1 MAKKSK
7 TPQEQMQEAVA
18 ELVERYN
25 RWQDLYKNG
34 CFDPSYCDGVN
45 LNLVRNHIQFAKR
58 KIEKLVEEH
67 KELSF
72 PAEYEK
78 IEIPQEV
85 SNDYMANPE
94 KIIREAKETLSAM
107 EEDENYKYLLSIK
120 DDLTDKEKEKICFST
135 VISCR
140 RWLKDAIERND
151 FVYMRLYR
159 EAKREMKLNSF
170 KECVERVK
178 NCLENRNQSS
188 EPVFIQMSLFWFF
201 SFGVLTRLSKCDI
214 IIT

>member
-34 CFDPSYCDGVN
+34 CFDPNYCDGVN

-135 VISCR
+135 VISYR
-140 RWLKDAIERND
+140 KWLKDAIERND

-159 EAKREMKLNSF
+159 EATREMKLNSF

-188 EPVFIQMSLFWFF
+188 EPVFIQMSLF
-201 SFGVLTRLSKCDI
+201 
-214 IIT
+214 

>member
-34 CFDPSYCDGVN
+34 CFDPNYCDGVN
-45 LNLVRNHIQFAKR
+45 LNFVRNHIHFAKR

-72 PAEYEK
+72 PEEYEK

-107 EEDENYKYLLSIK
+107 EEDENYKYLLSVK
-120 DDLTDKEKEKICFST
+120 DDLTDKEKEKIYFST
-135 VISCR
+135 VISYR
-140 RWLKDAIERND
+140 KWLKDAIERND
-151 FVYMRLYR
+151 LVYMRLYR
-159 EAKREMKLNSF
+159 EATREMKLNSF

-188 EPVFIQMSLFWFF
+188 EPVFIQMSLF
-201 SFGVLTRLSKCDI
+201 
-214 IIT
+214 

>member
-1 MAKKSK
+1 MAEKSK
-7 TPQEQMQEAVA
+7 TPQEQMQETVA
-18 ELVERYN
+18 ELVERYT

-107 EEDENYKYLLSIK
+107 EEDKNYKYLLSIK

-135 VISCR
+135 VISYR

-151 FVYMRLYR
+151 LVYMRLYR
-159 EAKREMKLNSF
+159 EATREMKLNSF

-188 EPVFIQMSLFWFF
+188 EPVFIQMSLF
-201 SFGVLTRLSKCDI
+201 
-214 IIT
+214 

>member
-7 TPQEQMQEAVA
+7 TPQEQMQETVA

-45 LNLVRNHIQFAKR
+45 LNLVRNHIHFAKR

-135 VISCR
+135 VISYR
-140 RWLKDAIERND
+140 KWLKDAIERND

-159 EAKREMKLNSF
+159 EATREMKLNSF

-188 EPVFIQMSLFWFF
+188 EPVFIQMSLF
-201 SFGVLTRLSKCDI
+201 
-214 IIT
+214 

>member
-18 ELVERYN
+18 ELVEHYN

-188 EPVFIQMSLFWFF
+188 EPVFIQMSLF
-201 SFGVLTRLSKCDI
+201 
-214 IIT
+214 

>member
-25 RWQDLYKNG
+25 RWQNLYKNG
-34 CFDPSYCDGVN
+34 CFDPSYCDGMN

-78 IEIPQEV
+78 IGIPQEV

-107 EEDENYKYLLSIK
+107 EEDENCKYLLSIK

-135 VISCR
+135 VISYKK
-140 RWLKDAIERND
+140 WLKDAIERND
-151 FVYMRLYR
+151 LVYMRLYR
-159 EAKREMKLNSF
+159 EATREMKLNSF

-188 EPVFIQMSLFWFF
+188 EPVFIQMSLF
-201 SFGVLTRLSKCDI
+201 
-214 IIT
+214 

>member
-7 TPQEQMQEAVA
+7 TPQEQMQETVA

-45 LNLVRNHIQFAKR
+45 LNLVRNHIHFAKR

-94 KIIREAKETLSAM
+94 KIIREAKETLSVM

-135 VISCR
+135 VISYR

-159 EAKREMKLNSF
+159 EATREIKLNSF

-188 EPVFIQMSLFWFF
+188 EPVFIQMSLF
-201 SFGVLTRLSKCDI
+201 
-214 IIT
+214 

>member
-34 CFDPSYCDGVN
+34 CFDPNYCDGMN

-94 KIIREAKETLSAM
+94 KIIREAKETLSVM

-135 VISCR
+135 VISYR

-151 FVYMRLYR
+151 LVYMRLYR
-159 EAKREMKLNSF
+159 EATREMKLNSF

-188 EPVFIQMSLFWFF
+188 EPVFIQMSLF
-201 SFGVLTRLSKCDI
+201 
-214 IIT
+214 

>member
-7 TPQEQMQEAVA
+7 TPQEQIQEAVA

-34 CFDPSYCDGVN
+34 CFDPNYCDGVN
-45 LNLVRNHIQFAKR
+45 LNLVRNHIHFAKR

-135 VISCR
+135 VISYR
-140 RWLKDAIERND
+140 KWLKDAIERND

-159 EAKREMKLNSF
+159 EATREMKLNSF

-188 EPVFIQMSLFWFF
+188 EPVFIQMSLF
-201 SFGVLTRLSKCDI
+201 
-214 IIT
+214 

>member
-34 CFDPSYCDGVN
+34 CFDPNYCDGVN
-45 LNLVRNHIQFAKR
+45 LNFVRNHIHFAKR

-72 PAEYEK
+72 PEEYEK

-107 EEDENYKYLLSIK
+107 EEDENYKYLLSVK
-120 DDLTDKEKEKICFST
+120 DDLTDKEKEKIYFST
-135 VISCR
+135 VISYR
-140 RWLKDAIERND
+140 KWLKDAIERND
-151 FVYMRLYR
+151 LVYMRLYR
-159 EAKREMKLNSF
+159 KVTRKMKLNSF

-178 NCLENRNQSS
+178 NCFENRNQSS
-188 EPVFIQMSLFWFF
+188 EPVFIQMSLF
-201 SFGVLTRLSKCDI
+201 
-214 IIT
+214 

>member
-1 MAKKSK
+1 MAKKSKSK

-18 ELVERYN
+18 ELVERHN
-25 RWQDLYKNG
+25 RWQNLYENG
-34 CFDPSYCDGVN
+34 GSDPSWSDGVN
-45 LNLVRNHIQFAKR
+45 LNLVRNHIHFTKR

-107 EEDENYKYLLSIK
+107 EEDENYKYLLSVK
-120 DDLTDKEKEKICFST
+120 DDLTDKEKEKIHFST
-135 VISCR
+135 VISYGK
-140 RWLKDAIERND
+140 WLKDAIEKND
-151 FVYMRLYR
+151 LVYMRLYR
-159 EAKREMKLNSF
+159 KDSREMRLNSF

-188 EPVFIQMSLFWFF
+188 EPVFIQMSLF
-201 SFGVLTRLSKCDI
+201 
-214 IIT
+214 

>member
-34 CFDPSYCDGVN
+34 CFDPNYCDGVN

-85 SNDYMANPE
+85 SNDYMVNPE
-94 KIIREAKETLSAM
+94 KIIREAKETLSVM

-135 VISCR
+135 VISYR

-159 EAKREMKLNSF
+159 EATREMKLNSF

-188 EPVFIQMSLFWFF
+188 EPVFIQMSLF
-201 SFGVLTRLSKCDI
+201 
-214 IIT
+214 

>member
-34 CFDPSYCDGVN
+34 CFDPNYCDGVN
-45 LNLVRNHIQFAKR
+45 LNFVRNHIHFAKR

-72 PAEYEK
+72 PEEYEK

-107 EEDENYKYLLSIK
+107 EEDENYKYLLSVK
-120 DDLTDKEKEKICFST
+120 DDLTDKEKEKIYFST
-135 VISCR
+135 VISYR
-140 RWLKDAIERND
+140 KWLKDAIERND
-151 FVYMRLYR
+151 LVYMKLYR
-159 EAKREMKLNSF
+159 EATRKMKLNSF

-188 EPVFIQMSLFWFF
+188 EPVFIQMSLF
-201 SFGVLTRLSKCDI
+201 
-214 IIT
+214 

>member
-1 MAKKSK
+1 MAKKSKLK

-18 ELVERYN
+18 ELVERHN
-25 RWQDLYKNG
+25 RWQNLYENG
-34 CFDPSYCDGVN
+34 GSDPSWSDGVN
-45 LNLVRNHIQFAKR
+45 LNLVRNHIHFTKR

-107 EEDENYKYLLSIK
+107 EEDENYKYLLSVK
-120 DDLTDKEKEKICFST
+120 DDLTDKEKEKIHFST
-135 VISCR
+135 VISYGK
-140 RWLKDAIERND
+140 WLKDAIEKND
-151 FVYMRLYR
+151 LVYMRLYR
-159 EAKREMKLNSF
+159 KNNREMRLNSF

-188 EPVFIQMSLFWFF
+188 EPVFIQMSLF
-201 SFGVLTRLSKCDI
+201 
-214 IIT
+214 

>member
-7 TPQEQMQEAVA
+7 TPQEQMQETVA

-85 SNDYMANPE
+85 SNNYMANPE

-188 EPVFIQMSLFWFF
+188 EPVFIQMSLF
-201 SFGVLTRLSKCDI
+201 
-214 IIT
+214 

>member
-7 TPQEQMQEAVA
+7 TPQEQMQETVA

-159 EAKREMKLNSF
+159 EATREMKLNSF

-188 EPVFIQMSLFWFF
+188 EPVFIQMSLF
-201 SFGVLTRLSKCDI
+201 
-214 IIT
+214 

>member
-34 CFDPSYCDGVN
+34 CFDPNYCDGMN

-94 KIIREAKETLSAM
+94 KIIREAKETLSVM

-135 VISCR
+135 VISYR
-140 RWLKDAIERND
+140 KWLKDAIERND
-151 FVYMRLYR
+151 LVYMRLYR

-188 EPVFIQMSLFWFF
+188 EPVFIQMSLF
-201 SFGVLTRLSKCDI
+201 
-214 IIT
+214 

>member
-159 EAKREMKLNSF
+159 KAKREMKLNSF

-188 EPVFIQMSLFWFF
+188 EPVFIQMSLF
-201 SFGVLTRLSKCDI
+201 
-214 IIT
+214 

>member
-7 TPQEQMQEAVA
+7 APQEQMQEAVA

-34 CFDPSYCDGVN
+34 CFDPNYCDGAN

-135 VISCR
+135 VISYR

-151 FVYMRLYR
+151 LVYMRLYR
-159 EAKREMKLNSF
+159 EATREMKLNSF

-188 EPVFIQMSLFWFF
+188 EPVFIQMSLF
-201 SFGVLTRLSKCDI
+201 
-214 IIT
+214 

>member
-45 LNLVRNHIQFAKR
+45 LNLVRNHIHFAKR

-85 SNDYMANPE
+85 SNNYMANPE

-107 EEDENYKYLLSIK
+107 EEDENYKYLLSVK
-120 DDLTDKEKEKICFST
+120 DDLTDKEKEKIYFST
-135 VISCR
+135 VISYR
-140 RWLKDAIERND
+140 KWLEDAIERND
-151 FVYMRLYR
+151 LVYMRLYR
-159 EAKREMKLNSF
+159 KDNRGMRLNSF

-178 NCLENRNQSS
+178 KCLENRSQVS
-188 EPVFIQMSLFWFF
+188 EPVFIQMSLF
-201 SFGVLTRLSKCDI
+201 
-214 IIT
+214 

>member
-7 TPQEQMQEAVA
+7 TPQEQMQETVA

-25 RWQDLYKNG
+25 RWQNLYKNG

-135 VISCR
+135 VISYR
-140 RWLKDAIERND
+140 KWLKDAIERND

-159 EAKREMKLNSF
+159 EATREMKLNSF

-188 EPVFIQMSLFWFF
+188 EPVFIQMSLF
-201 SFGVLTRLSKCDI
+201 
-214 IIT
+214 

>member
-45 LNLVRNHIQFAKR
+45 LNLVRNHIHFAKR

-135 VISCR
+135 VISYR

-151 FVYMRLYR
+151 LVYMRLYR
-159 EAKREMKLNSF
+159 EATREMKLNSF

-188 EPVFIQMSLFWFF
+188 EPVFIQMSLF
-201 SFGVLTRLSKCDI
+201 
-214 IIT
+214 

>member
-34 CFDPSYCDGVN
+34 CFDPNYCDGMN

-94 KIIREAKETLSAM
+94 KIIREAKETLSVM

-135 VISCR
+135 VISYR

-159 EAKREMKLNSF
+159 EATREMKLNSF

-188 EPVFIQMSLFWFF
+188 EPVFIQMSLF
-201 SFGVLTRLSKCDI
+201 
-214 IIT
+214 

>member
-1 MAKKSK
+1 MAEKSK
-7 TPQEQMQEAVA
+7 TPQEQMQETVA
-18 ELVERYN
+18 ELVERYT

-58 KIEKLVEEH
+58 KIEKLVEKH

-135 VISCR
+135 VISYR

-151 FVYMRLYR
+151 LVYMRLYR
-159 EAKREMKLNSF
+159 EATREMKLNSF

-188 EPVFIQMSLFWFF
+188 EPVFIQMSLF
-201 SFGVLTRLSKCDI
+201 
-214 IIT
+214 

>member
-34 CFDPSYCDGVN
+34 CFDPNYCDGAN

-135 VISCR
+135 VISYR

-151 FVYMRLYR
+151 LVYMRLYR
-159 EAKREMKLNSF
+159 EATREMKLNSF
-170 KECVERVK
+170 KECVEKVK
-178 NCLENRNQSS
+178 NCLKNRNQSS
-188 EPVFIQMSLFWFF
+188 EPVFIQMSLF
-201 SFGVLTRLSKCDI
+201 
-214 IIT
+214 

>member
-34 CFDPSYCDGVN
+34 CFDPNYCDGVN
-45 LNLVRNHIQFAKR
+45 LNFVRNHIYFAKR

-72 PAEYEK
+72 PEEYEK

-94 KIIREAKETLSAM
+94 K
-107 EEDENYKYLLSIK
+107 
-120 DDLTDKEKEKICFST
+120 
-135 VISCR
+135 
-140 RWLKDAIERND
+140 
-151 FVYMRLYR
+151 
-159 EAKREMKLNSF
+159 
-170 KECVERVK
+170 
-178 NCLENRNQSS
+178 SS
-188 EPVFIQMSLFWFF
+188 ERQKKRFQLWKKMKTTNIFF
-201 SFGVLTRLSKCDI
+201 R
-214 IIT
+214 

>member
-34 CFDPSYCDGVN
+34 CFDPNYCDGVN
-45 LNLVRNHIQFAKR
+45 LNLVRNHIHFAKR

-72 PAEYEK
+72 PEEYEK

-107 EEDENYKYLLSIK
+107 EEDENYKYLLSVK
-120 DDLTDKEKEKICFST
+120 DDLTDKEKEKIYFST
-135 VISCR
+135 VISYR
-140 RWLKDAIERND
+140 KWLKDAIERND
-151 FVYMRLYR
+151 LGYMRLYR
-159 EAKREMKLNSF
+159 KATRKMKLNSF

-188 EPVFIQMSLFWFF
+188 EPVFIQMSLF
-201 SFGVLTRLSKCDI
+201 
-214 IIT
+214 

>member
-7 TPQEQMQEAVA
+7 TPQEQMQETVA

-45 LNLVRNHIQFAKR
+45 LNLVRNHIHFAKR
-58 KIEKLVEEH
+58 NIEKLVEEH

-120 DDLTDKEKEKICFST
+120 DDLTDKEKEKIYFST
-135 VISCR
+135 VISCIK
-140 RWLKDAIERND
+140 WLKDAIERND
-151 FVYMRLYR
+151 LVYMRLYR
-159 EAKREMKLNSF
+159 EATREIKLNSF

-188 EPVFIQMSLFWFF
+188 EPVFIQMSLF
-201 SFGVLTRLSKCDI
+201 
-214 IIT
+214 

>member
-34 CFDPSYCDGVN
+34 CFDPNYCDGVN
-45 LNLVRNHIQFAKR
+45 LNFVRNHIHFAKR

-72 PAEYEK
+72 PEEYEK

-94 KIIREAKETLSAM
+94 KIIKEAKESLALY
-107 EEDENYKYLLSIK
+107 ERDENYLYLLSINRELSDKEREKTSISAVLGYHNRFVEAIANNDLVLMRLHRKGNTYQESFKTCAEKVKKCISERK
-120 DDLTDKEKEKICFST
+120 DDEQ
-135 VISCR
+135 
-140 RWLKDAIERND
+140 
-151 FVYMRLYR
+151 
-159 EAKREMKLNSF
+159 
-170 KECVERVK
+170 
-178 NCLENRNQSS
+178 ENVQL
-188 EPVFIQMSLFWFF
+188 SLFE
-201 SFGVLTRLSKCDI
+201 
-214 IIT
+214 

>member
-34 CFDPSYCDGVN
+34 CFDPNYCDGVN
-45 LNLVRNHIQFAKR
+45 LNFVRNHIHFAKR

-72 PAEYEK
+72 PEEYEK

-107 EEDENYKYLLSIK
+107 EEDENYKYLLSVK
-120 DDLTDKEKEKICFST
+120 DDLTDKEK
-135 VISCR
+135 
-140 RWLKDAIERND
+140 
-151 FVYMRLYR
+151 
-159 EAKREMKLNSF
+159 
-170 KECVERVK
+170 
-178 NCLENRNQSS
+178 
-188 EPVFIQMSLFWFF
+188 
-201 SFGVLTRLSKCDI
+201 
-214 IIT
+214 

>member
-1 MAKKSK
+1 MAKKSKSK

-18 ELVERYN
+18 ELVERHN
-25 RWQDLYKNG
+25 RWQNLYENG
-34 CFDPSYCDGVN
+34 GSDPSWSDGVN
-45 LNLVRNHIQFAKR
+45 LNLVRNHIHFTKR

-94 KIIREAKETLSAM
+94 KIIGEAKETLSAM
-107 EEDENYKYLLSIK
+107 EEDENYKYLLSVK
-120 DDLTDKEKEKICFST
+120 DDLTDKEKEKIHFST
-135 VISCR
+135 VISYGK
-140 RWLKDAIERND
+140 WLKDAIEKND
-151 FVYMRLYR
+151 LVYMRLYR
-159 EAKREMKLNSF
+159 KDSREMRLNSF

-188 EPVFIQMSLFWFF
+188 EPVFIQMSLF
-201 SFGVLTRLSKCDI
+201 
-214 IIT
+214 

>member
-1 MAKKSK
+1 MAKKSKLK

-18 ELVERYN
+18 ELVERHN
-25 RWQDLYKNG
+25 RWQNLYENG
-34 CFDPSYCDGVN
+34 GSDPSWSDGVN
-45 LNLVRNHIQFAKR
+45 LNLVRNHIHFTKR

-67 KELSF
+67 KELFF

-107 EEDENYKYLLSIK
+107 EEDENYKYLLSVK
-120 DDLTDKEKEKICFST
+120 DDLTDKEKEKIHFST
-135 VISCR
+135 VISYGK
-140 RWLKDAIERND
+140 WLKDAIEKND
-151 FVYMRLYR
+151 LVYMRLYR
-159 EAKREMKLNSF
+159 KNNREMRLNSF

-188 EPVFIQMSLFWFF
+188 EPVFIQMSLF
-201 SFGVLTRLSKCDI
+201 
-214 IIT
+214 

>member
-7 TPQEQMQEAVA
+7 TPQEQMQEAVT

-188 EPVFIQMSLFWFF
+188 EPVFIQMSLF
-201 SFGVLTRLSKCDI
+201 
-214 IIT
+214 

>member
-7 TPQEQMQEAVA
+7 TPQEQMQETVT

-34 CFDPSYCDGVN
+34 CFDPNYCDGMN

-58 KIEKLVEEH
+58 KIEKLVEEY

-120 DDLTDKEKEKICFST
+120 DDLTDKEKEKIYFST
-135 VISCR
+135 VISYR
-140 RWLKDAIERND
+140 RWLEDAIERND

-159 EAKREMKLNSF
+159 EATREMKLNRF

-188 EPVFIQMSLFWFF
+188 EPVFIQMSLF
-201 SFGVLTRLSKCDI
+201 
-214 IIT
+214 

>member
-1 MAKKSK
+1 M
-7 TPQEQMQEAVA
+7 
-18 ELVERYN
+18 
-25 RWQDLYKNG
+25 
-34 CFDPSYCDGVN
+34 N
-45 LNLVRNHIQFAKR
+45 LNLVRNHIHFAKR

-107 EEDENYKYLLSIK
+107 EEDENYKYLLSVK
-120 DDLTDKEKEKICFST
+120 DDLTDKEKEKIYFST
-135 VISCR
+135 VISYIK
-140 RWLKDAIERND
+140 WLKDAIERND

-159 EAKREMKLNSF
+159 EATRKMKLNSF

-188 EPVFIQMSLFWFF
+188 EPVFIQMSLF
-201 SFGVLTRLSKCDI
+201 
-214 IIT
+214 

>member
-1 MAKKSK
+1 
-7 TPQEQMQEAVA
+7 MQEAVA

-34 CFDPSYCDGVN
+34 CFDPNYCDGVN

-135 VISCR
+135 VISYR

-151 FVYMRLYR
+151 LVYMRLYR
-159 EAKREMKLNSF
+159 EATREMKLNSF

-188 EPVFIQMSLFWFF
+188 EPVFIQMSLF
-201 SFGVLTRLSKCDI
+201 
-214 IIT
+214 

>member
-7 TPQEQMQEAVA
+7 TPQEQMQETVA

-135 VISCR
+135 VISYR

-151 FVYMRLYR
+151 LIYMRLYR
-159 EAKREMKLNSF
+159 EATREMKLNSF

-188 EPVFIQMSLFWFF
+188 EPVFIQMSLF
-201 SFGVLTRLSKCDI
+201 
-214 IIT
+214 